1 MASSNMTAGKR
12 LASALVAMVLSVAV
26 VAGVGLLL
34 HKLSADPNGT
44 LVATKETETITLD
57 GKVYPKASL
66 TMGVYADLEQA
77 HADGFDGN
85 KNDWV
90 QYGPSNHLI
99 LPANT
104 YVTMTI
110 HGYDGGETLNNP
122 YFGKVVGTVGGT
134 VNIDGVDITS
144 LPYDKIQHTWTL
156 HGIPTSTQDPLFV
169 SVPLL
174 RVEEDEETGWVPTE
188 DPITNYKGHTITFSF
203 LTKGAGEYV
212 WNCEFP
218 CGDDTYAKF
227 GAAMSGYGYMSGKVT
242 VTA

>member
-1 MASSNMTAGKR
+1 MTAGKR
-12 LASALVAMVLSVAV
+12 AASAILATALSISV
-26 VAGVGLLL
+26 VVGVGVTLN
-34 HKLSADPNGT
+34 KFSADPNGK
-44 LVATKETETITLD
+44 LFATKEADTINVD
-57 GKVYPKASL
+57 GKEYPKASL
-66 TMGVYADLEQA
+66 TMGVYADTEQA
-77 HADGFDGN
+77 HADGFTGM

-90 QYGPSNHLI
+90 QYGPSNHLV

-104 YVTMTI
+104 YITMTI
-110 HGYDGGETLNNP
+110 HGYDGGEELNNP
-122 YFGKVVGTVGGT
+122 FFGKVMGTVSGT
-134 VNIDGVDITS
+134 VNIDGVEYDS
-144 LPYDKIQHTWTL
+144 LPYNKIQHTWTL
-156 HGIPTSTQDPLFV
+156 HGIPQSTQDPLFV

-174 RVEEDEETGWVPTE
+174 RVEEDDEIGWVPTE
-188 DPITNYKGHTITFSF
+188 DPITNFKGHTITFSF